1 MQMDT
6 IAGGSSE
13 PDLNGAKLGGGVEIE
28 TLYGGVDAGLYGSG
42 NASGGGIEPDLN
54 GAKLGTGVEI
64 ETLYGGGSVSG
75 GGIEPDLYGGGSL
88 DAIF

>member
-13 PDLNGAKLGGGVEIE
+13 PDLNGAKLGTSVDIE
-28 TLYGGVDAGLYGSG
+28 TLYA
-42 NASGGGIEPDLN
+42 
-54 GAKLGTGVEI
+54 
-64 ETLYGGGSVSG
+64 

>member
-6 IAGGSSE
+6 IAGGGSE
-13 PDLNGAKLGGGVEIE
+13 PDLNGAKLGTSVDIE
-28 TLYGGVDAGLYGSG
+28 TLYGGADADLYGGG

-54 GAKLGTGVEI
+54 GAKLGGSVDI
-64 ETLYGGGSVSG
+64 ETLYA

>member
-13 PDLNGAKLGGGVEIE
+13 PDLNGAKLGVGADIE
-28 TLYGGVDAGLYGSG
+28 ALYGGVDADLSGGG

-54 GAKLGTGVEI
+54 GAKLGGSVDI
-64 ETLYGGGSVSG
+64 ETLYG

>member
-6 IAGGSSE
+6 IAGGGSE
-13 PDLNGAKLGGGVEIE
+13 PDLNGAKLGLGVEIE
-28 TLYGGVDAGLYGSG
+28 TLY
-42 NASGGGIEPDLN
+42 
-54 GAKLGTGVEI
+54 
-64 ETLYGGGSVSG
+64 G